1 MGRTEKR
8 VFAAVLAVLLLALG
22 GMLLL
27 ALPAGDGP
35 PIYHIT
41 ILTDGSDEA
50 YWQNFRLGADRAAR
64 DRNADLRYLS
74 RYEGEPGPAQAQA
87 LRGLWEEG
95 DCDGVILLP
104 VDAASLG
111 EALSEAPPELAVAVA
126 GAAPEGGQADCVI
139 SADPG
144 EMGRRLAEAIA
155 RDGAETAALYLPA
168 QESQAAALRRQG
180 LTRRLEELGVPWTT
194 VEEDGEDL
202 ALPPGRAAVALE
214 PALAEALCQAAGAG
228 SGPVYGIGSSDL
240 LLHYLE
246 EGTAAALVVQSGYD
260 AGYLSLLAGE
270 YFWP

>member
-144 EMGRRLAEAIA
+144 EMGRRLAEA
-155 RDGAETAALYLPA
+155 
-168 QESQAAALRRQG
+168 
-180 LTRRLEELGVPWTT
+180 
-194 VEEDGEDL
+194 
-202 ALPPGRAAVALE
+202 
-214 PALAEALCQAAGAG
+214 LCQAAGAG

-246 EGTAAALVVQSGYD
+246 EGTAAALVVQSDYE
-260 AGYLSLLAGE
+260 AGYLSVQGVLDALEGSSPQDRDLACYTVTAE
-270 YFWP
+270 TMFTDPLDQILFPSV